1 MESQARSKLEEER
14 KITNQLKE
22 ELVSKV
28 KTFVKKAEDEEDKYQ
43 KIPEY
48 VKMLKIKES
57 IRKKAGIVELL
68 EWEVSQMA
76 GEKEM

>member
-14 KITNQLKE
+14 KINNQLRE
-22 ELVSKV
+22 EIVSKV
-28 KTFVKKAEDEEDKYQ
+28 KTLAKKAQNKEDKYQ

-57 IRKKAGIVELL
+57 IKMKAGMVEFI
-68 EWEVSQMA
+68 EWEV
-76 GEKEM
+76 G